1 MESRDFLSAAV
12 MKSVAPD
19 RYLSP
24 GLGQYAHVIEPLK
37 TVGTHVAVIFDAAT
51 MPHMLL
57 RLNASRTGRSARR
70 SASIAVGLFGI
81 FLLLLITAGF
91 GFASAAV
98 VGGAGIAADASGQSS
113 LILLASH
120 VVDEGSPLRTALIT
134 LLGCVIFLTVL
145 TTVASVT
152 FAAAVPL
159 THGVRARGKRVQAPE
174 AGNRTI
180 SVAVALGVV
189 GLSLSAVPHGYPTEF
204 LSTFS
209 LSAAASCI
217 FPALVYSL
225 FWRRFCRRR
234 LVRCVYGGLL
244 LSRSCWNGTPATEPA
259 SSRSTARAQRPAVAP
274 AQTDLLTLRVR

>member
-1 MESRDFLSAAV
+1 

-24 GLGQYAHVIEPLK
+24 GLGQYAHVIEPLN
-37 TVGTHVAVIFDAAT
+37 TVGTYVAVIFDAAT

-57 RLNASRTGRSARR
+57 RLNASRTGRSA
-70 SASIAVGLFGI
+70 SIAVGLFGI
-81 FLLLLITAGF
+81 FLLLLITA

-120 VVDEGSPLRTALIT
+120 VLDEGSPLRTALIT
-134 LLGCVIFLTVL
+134 LMGCVIFLTVL

-159 THGVRARGKRVQAPE
+159 AHGVRARGKRVQAPE

-180 SVAVALGVV
+180 SVAVAVGVV